1 MEHIGHAMNKAV
13 QYATNDD
20 KNFKDLALIN
30 VKFAQTSFQFMH
42 HLAKKSGML
51 TIFNLCN

>member
-1 MEHIGHAMNKAV
+1 MEHIGHAMNKAM

-20 KNFKDLALIN
+20 KIFKDLALIN

-42 HLAKKSGML
+42 HLAKNLGML